1 MSLSKLWP
9 YDSFLVKATDHT
21 LFLLSHYEDN
31 RFKIKTLKKLHLQAY
46 YHMECP
52 THCTYISGKQA
63 AFTFVNNKNFFDTFV
78 AQ

>member
-1 MSLSKLWP
+1 M
-9 YDSFLVKATDHT
+9 
-21 LFLLSHYEDN
+21 
-31 RFKIKTLKKLHLQAY
+31 QAY

-78 AQ
+78 AQENLQC